1 MKKIIAMLLALVMIL
16 SLAACGGAPAE
27 PKAPEAPAA
36 PAAPEAPAAEPENPL
51 AGAYDVTM
59 WVSEMDGMTP
69 LTQEMIDAFEAQ
81 YPGITINASI
91 EGVSEADAGAKVIA
105 DVASAPDMYCFAQD
119 QLARL
124 VQAQALTA
132 PMGDIA
138 TALENANDA
147 GSVNAAKVAGNIYA
161 FPMTSDNGYFMYY
174 DKSIL
179 SDADALDLATIVAK
193 SEAANK
199 KVRFALENAWYTAAF
214 FFATGCHHNW
224 TTDENGE
231 FVSVDDTFNS
241 DKGMIAMK
249 GMEILAKSTCYDSN
263 ADIFTDAAVVVT
275 GTWNADA
282 AKDFFGENLGVT
294 KLPSFVVDGKTYQL
308 GSFSGYKLMGIK
320 PQTDAKRGAVL
331 QQLALYLTNSANQ
344 LARFNSFGWG
354 PSNKEAQNN
363 EAVLANASLT
373 ALAAQNAFAVPQG
386 QIAGV
391 YWDNAKLLGAVAK
404 NATSDAEL
412 QAGLDAY
419 TAALEAFTKLT
430 PEQRRS
436 YTVIGGI
443 KDTGWGTDFLM
454 KEDPAGT
461 WTSVEAFDLVAG
473 TEFKVRKGMSWDI
486 AFGDNESN
494 ADATVPTS
502 NKANFKVEA
511 DGKYYIKMVLNAD
524 ETSAMIELVPAN

>member
-1 MKKIIAMLLALVMIL
+1 MKKIICLVLALVMCL
-16 SLAACGGAPAE
+16 GVFAACGETNSTNNPQNPTTNNGGEVA
-27 PKAPEAPAA
+27 
-36 PAAPEAPAAEPENPL
+36 NPL
-51 AGAYDVTM
+51 AGTYDITM
-59 WVSEMDGMTP
+59 WVSEKEGVSDLFKTQIKAFMD
-69 LTQEMIDAFEAQ
+69 AN
-81 YPGITINASI
+81 PGIVINAQI
-91 EGVSEADAGAKVIA
+91 EGVSEADAGSKVVA

-132 PMGDIA
+132 PKGDMA
-138 TALENANDA
+138 AALEEANDA
-147 GSVNAAKVAGNIYA
+147 GSINAAKVAGDIYA

-174 DKSIL
+174 DTSVL
-179 SDADALDLATIVAK
+179 TEEDAKDLATIVAK

-241 DKGMIAMK
+241 AAGMTAMK

-263 ADIFTDAAVVVT
+263 ADIFTDASVVVT

-294 KLPSFVVDGKTYQL
+294 KLPSFTVDGQTYQL
-308 GSFSGYKLMGIK
+308 GSFSGYKLMGVK

-331 QQLALYLTNSANQ
+331 QLLALYLTNSENQ
-344 LARFNSFGWG
+344 LARFNAFGWG
-354 PSNKEAQNN
+354 PSNKEAQAN
-363 EAVLANASLT
+363 EAVQANISLT
-373 ALAAQNAFAVPQG
+373 ALAAQNAYAVPQG

-404 NATSDAEL
+404 NATSDDEL

-419 TAALEAFTKLT
+419 TASLEAFTKLT
-430 PEQRRS
+430 PEQRKS

-461 WTSVEAFDLVAG
+461 WTSVEAFEMTAG

-502 NKANFKVEA
+502 GKANFKVEA

-524 ETSAMIELVPAN
+524 ETSAVIELVPAE

>member
-1 MKKIIAMLLALVMIL
+1 MKRIISLVLVMVL
-16 SLAACGGAPAE
+16 CLGLFAACKQPADNNQTGANQNGGTADTSLE
-27 PKAPEAPAA
+27 GTY
-36 PAAPEAPAAEPENPL
+36 NI
-51 AGAYDVTM
+51 TI
-59 WVSEMDGMTP
+59 WVSEKEGVAD
-69 LTQEMIDAFEAQ
+69 LFQEQIKAFMEAN
-81 YPGITINASI
+81 PGIVINAQI
-91 EGVSEADAGAKVIA
+91 EGVSEADAGSKVVA

-132 PMGDIA
+132 PMGDMA
-138 TALENANDA
+138 AALEEANDA
-147 GSVNAAKVAGNIYA
+147 GSINAAKVAGDIYA

-174 DKSIL
+174 DTSVL
-179 SDADALDLATIVAK
+179 TEEDAKDLATIVAK

-241 DKGMIAMK
+241 AAGMTAMK

-263 ADIFTDAAVVVT
+263 ADIFTDASVVVT

-282 AKDFFGENLGVT
+282 AKEFFGENLGVT
-294 KLPSFVVDGKTYQL
+294 KLPSFTVDGQTYQL
-308 GSFSGYKLMGIK
+308 GSFSGYKLMGVK

-331 QQLALYLTNSANQ
+331 QLLALYLTNSENQ
-344 LARFNSFGWG
+344 LARFNAFGWG
-354 PSNKEAQNN
+354 PSNKEAQAN
-363 EAVLANASLT
+363 EAVQANVSLT
-373 ALAAQNAFAVPQG
+373 ALAAQNAYAVPQG

-404 NATSDAEL
+404 NATSDDEL

-419 TAALEAFTKLT
+419 TASLEAFTKLT
-430 PEQRRS
+430 PEQRKS

-461 WTSVEAFDLVAG
+461 WTSVEAFEMTAG

-494 ADATVPTS
+494 ADATVPVS
-502 NKANFKVEA
+502 NKTNFKVEA

-524 ETSAMIELVPAN
+524 ETSATIELVAAE

>member
-1 MKKIIAMLLALVMIL
+1 MKKLIALLLVLVMATGL
-16 SLAACGGAPAE
+16 VACAPAE
-27 PKAPEAPAA
+27 NAPAGDSL
-36 PAAPEAPAAEPENPL
+36 EGTYEI
-51 AGAYDVTM
+51 TR
-59 WVSEMDGMTP
+59 WVSEKEGAAD
-69 LTQEMIDAFEAQ
+69 LFKAQIKAFEEAN
-81 YPGITINASI
+81 PGIKINAKI
-91 EGVSEADAGAKVIA
+91 EGVSEADAGSKVVA
-105 DVASAPDMYCFAQD
+105 DVATAPDIYCFAQD

-124 VQAQALTA
+124 VQAAALAKPGQAAQDFIT
-132 PMGDIA
+132 
-138 TALENANDA
+138 TNNDA
-147 GSVNAAKVAGNIYA
+147 GSVTAAKVAGTIYA
-161 FPMTSDNGYFMYY
+161 YPMTSDNGYYMYY
-174 DKSIL
+174 DKSII
-179 SDADALDLATIVAK
+179 SEEDAGSMEKLI
-193 SEAANK
+193 AACEKNNVK
-199 KVRFALENAWYTAAF
+199 FRFALENAWYTAAF

-249 GMEILAKSTCYDSN
+249 GMEILAKSPCYDSN
-263 ADIFTDAAVVVT
+263 ADIFTDASVVVT

-282 AKDFFGENLGVT
+282 AAAFFGDNLGVT
-294 KLPSFVVDGKTYQL
+294 KLPSFTVDGTSYQL

-331 QQLALYLTNSANQ
+331 QLLAQYLTNAENQ
-344 LARFNSFGWG
+344 LARFNAFGWG
-354 PSNKEAQNN
+354 PSNKEAQAN

-404 NATSDAEL
+404 NATSDEEL

-419 TAALEAFTKLT
+419 TASLEAFTKLT
-430 PEQRRS
+430 PEQRNS
-436 YTVIGGI
+436 FTVIGGI

-461 WTSVEAFDLVAG
+461 WTSVEAFELTEG

-502 NKANFKVEA
+502 NKANFKVETA
-511 DGKYYIKMVLNAD
+511 GKYYIQMVLNAD
-524 ETSAMIELVPAN
+524 QTSAVITLIPAE